1 MMMTLEVF
9 KHYTERHSALCS
21 DLHTL
26 QRYREMS
33 EKGVRRTILGSWR
46 YDPAQSGWMPSKP
59 VLDVM
64 IEDCQMQIDELQANI
79 ERAGVKVEL
88 GS

>member
-1 MMMTLEVF
+1 MSMTLDQLN
-9 KHYTERHSALCS
+9 HYTERHSALRS

-33 EKGVRRTILGSWR
+33 EKGVMRAILGSWR
-46 YDPAQSGWMPSKP
+46 SDPVKSGWMPSKP

-64 IEDCQMQIDELQANI
+64 IEDCQRQIEELQARI
-79 ERAGVKVEL
+79 EGAGVKL
-88 GS
+88 DWKS